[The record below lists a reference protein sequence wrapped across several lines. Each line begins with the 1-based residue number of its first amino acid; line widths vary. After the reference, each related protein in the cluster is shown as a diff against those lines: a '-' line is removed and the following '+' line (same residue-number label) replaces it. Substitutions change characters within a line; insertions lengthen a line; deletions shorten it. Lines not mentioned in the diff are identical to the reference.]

1 MSQEKTYSQI
11 RNDFSKK
18 FYSYIVPRIRQYED
32 ERVIR
37 LLASLV
43 VSIIFL
49 AWVAWI
55 YYAGFTHISEFTGN
69 KAGLVIILLLCA
81 FGGFWINKKSF
92 EEKIKT
98 DTIMPLVCKC
108 FEDLSWSPYYGV
120 NAGNIIKTSRVIQDF
135 DSLGCDDAFVGQHQD
150 VKFEIME
157 SFFIKGYGRYRRTVF
172 KGVVVK
178 LDMNKNFTGH
188 TLIRPASLVHL
199 NIPGKLKRTKL
210 EDIEFEKR
218 FNVFTNDEVEAR
230 YLITPSFM
238 ERLNEMK
245 VAFKANT
252 VSCAFYEKSLL
263 IALSTRKDLFSICSL
278 FKRIDDPKQF
288 FTMFEEILSI
298 IKLIDHFKLNQKI
311 GL

>member
-37 LLASLV
+37 LLASLI
-43 VSIIFL
+43 VSIISL
-49 AWVAWI
+49 TWVAWI
-55 YYAGFTHISEFTGN
+55 YYAGFTHISEFTDN
-69 KAGLVIILLLCA
+69 KAGLVVILLFCA
-81 FGGFWINKKSF
+81 FGNFWINKKSF
-92 EEKIKT
+92 EKKIKT

-108 FEDLSWSPYYGV
+108 FENLSWGSAYAS
-120 NAGNIIKTSRVIQDF
+120 AGFIIKPSRIIQDY
-135 DSLGCDDAFVGQHQD
+135 DSYSCDDVFEGQHHN
-150 VKFEIME
+150 VNFEIIE
-157 SFFIKGYGRYRRTVF
+157 TSCTKGSGKNSRTVF

-188 TLIRPASLVHL
+188 TIIRPAALLHQD
-199 NIPGKLKRTKL
+199 IPRILKRTKL
-210 EDIEFEKR
+210 EDVKFEKR
-218 FNVFTNDEVEAR
+218 FNVFTDDEVEAR

-263 IALSTRKDLFSICSL
+263 IALSTRKDLFSIGSL

>member
-1 MSQEKTYSQI
+1 MSQEKTYAQI

-37 LLASLV
+37 LLASLI
-43 VSIIFL
+43 VSIIAL

-55 YYAGFTHISEFTGN
+55 YYAGFTHISEFTDT
-69 KAGLVIILLLCA
+69 KIKLVLFLLFCA

-92 EEKIKT
+92 EKKIKT

-108 FEDLSWSPYYGV
+108 FEDLAWSPYYTS
-120 NAGNIIKTSRVIQDF
+120 ATNIIKTSRVIHDF
-135 DSLGCDDAFVGQHQD
+135 DSLGCDDAFVGQHHD

-157 SFFIKGYGRYRRTVF
+157 SFFTKGYGKNRRTVF
-172 KGVVVK
+172 KGVVIK

-210 EDIEFEKR
+210 EDVEFEKR
-218 FNVFTNDEVEAR
+218 FNVFTDDEVEAR

-252 VSCAFYEKSLL
+252 ISCAFYEKSLL
-263 IALSTRKDLFSICSL
+263 IALSTSKDLFSIGSL
-278 FKRIDDPKQF
+278 FKKVDDPKQF